1 MQGPHAMCGACVG
14 SASSRPER
22 CWQDAAALQRWTYRR
37 RMQRGAQRAPWCLVR
52 RELVASRAEFARAR
66 SEARVH
72 AWHARERAPARGT
85 GRRPARDAAPLR
97 SRRARASCAAQGPAR
112 LSIDDAGA

>member
-72 AWHARERAPARGT
+72 GCTHGMRAS
-85 GRRPARDAAPLR
+85 GRRHGGRGGGVR
-97 SRRARASCAAQGPAR
+97 ETRRPSDPGELARAAQRKGRP
-112 LSIDDAGA
+112 G